1 MSNQNLKLS
10 KGSQIAILGTHYKV
24 TRTTILNVSKC
35 RAIPQ
40 EQEEKEV
47 QGNHQSDPQPDRTK
61 RIACAII
68 QKKIKALEQEETD
81 ALCSIDEDDVLF
93 LFDRGEPT
101 PKTSF
106 SSHLERTT
114 EIMDLK
120 EILNQIQN
128 I

>member
-10 KGSQIAILGTHYKV
+10 KGSKIAILGKNYKV
-24 TRTTILNVSKC
+24 TRTTTLNVSKC
-35 RAIPQ
+35 RETLQ
-40 EQEEKEV
+40 EDVV

-93 LFDRGEPT
+93 LFDGAEPT
-101 PKTSF
+101 PKASF
-106 SSHLERTT
+106 SKQIERTT